1 MRVYL
6 ACVCAL
12 LLLRVCVCLT
22 RACVCLTRA
31 CVCLTR
37 ACVCLTRACVCLSR
51 ACVWHSVN
59 LRFEQ
64 QWGSKVCAQVIHS
77 SPVCSPLLWVG
88 VGVST
93 VWEGGEGEEQ
103 CLLGTCDSD
112 SDAFEQWFILF
123 CV

>member
-1 MRVYL
+1 MLAFCWWAWGCVYL

-12 LLLRVCVCLT
+12 PLRVCVLPMRVCVLAVHVCGIVLT
-22 RACVCLTRA
+22 FRLN
-31 CVCLTR
+31 
-37 ACVCLTRACVCLSR
+37 S
-51 ACVWHSVN
+51 SGG
-59 LRFEQ
+59 LRFVQ

-93 VWEGGEGEEQ
+93 VWEGGEGEEH
-103 CLLGTCDSD
+103 CLLGASDSD